1 MKKIIILIIVLA
13 IAGAVVWRFNNKDI
27 KIGGSINPNAT
38 STESVPVTQTVVV
51 SNKISEYKNDELGFS
66 VKYPTAWGRG
76 DAPSS
81 VTFLIP
87 TPTNKVKNTIGN
99 LQAKIDV
106 VSGKCSFP
114 PVTTVN
120 ERNTMTEG
128 NLTFSMIS
136 IANTVQGRSYFNRI
150 YTLQKDSICYYFTFT
165 AVTLGPASKGFV
177 GADIQK
183 VGAENKTLVD
193 TADAQFKDMVK
204 SFKFVVGPAGKDETQ
219 VVPKK

>member
-114 PVTTVN
+114 PVTTVS
-120 ERNTMTEG
+120 ERNTMVEG
-128 NLTFSMIS
+128 NLTFNMIS

-165 AVTLGPASKGFV
+165 AVTLSPASKGFV

>member
-1 MKKIIILIIVLA
+1 MKKIIILIIVLV
-13 IAGAVVWRFNNKDI
+13 IAGAVVWRFNNSDSP
-27 KIGGSINPNAT
+27 GNDSIDLTAT
-38 STESVPVTQTVVV
+38 STESVPVAQTVVV
-51 SNKISEYKNDELGFS
+51 SDKLSEYKNDELGFS
-66 VKYPTAWGRG
+66 VKYPTTWERG
-76 DAPSS
+76 ESPSS
-81 VTFLIP
+81 VTFIIP
-87 TPTNKVKNTIGN
+87 TPTAKVKNTIGN
-99 LQAKIDV
+99 LQSKIDV
-106 VSGKCSFP
+106 LSGKCSFP

-165 AVTLGPASKGFV
+165 SVTLSPSSKGFT

-204 SFKFVVGPAGKDETQ
+204 SFRFVVGAAGKDEAQ